1 MKPRSVC
8 LRAYGYR
15 SMAGWK
21 RNVACFYNNLLRGVV
36 ENAVFAIDLQ
46 TFCALHTT
54 ICLVVRYTIIMII

>member
-1 MKPRSVC
+1 MFKGIRLSQHGGV
-8 LRAYGYR
+8 
-15 SMAGWK
+15 GWI

>member
-1 MKPRSVC
+1 MMPRSVC

-15 SMAGWK
+15 SMAGWI
-21 RNVACFYNNLLRGVV
+21 RNVVCFYNNLLRGVV